1 MWVRAPPGARRVNEP
16 HFSEVYERVLVPSL
30 FRPWAIDLLD
40 RVRHAHE
47 ERVLDVACGSG
58 ILARLARE
66 QLGTGSQTT
75 GVDVIPETIAIAR
88 SIEPRVS
95 WQLGNAVDLPFENRS
110 FDVSSINKACNS
122 SPIGRP
128 PRERCDV
135 FSRRVA
141 ESP

>member
-1 MWVRAPPGARRVNEP
+1 LWVRAPPGARRVNESN
-16 HFSEVYERVLVPSL
+16 FSEVYERVLVPSL

-40 RVRHAHE
+40 RARHAHE
-47 ERVLDVACGSG
+47 ERVLDVAC
-58 ILARLARE
+58 A
-66 QLGTGSQTT
+66 QLGTGSPTT

-88 SIEPRVS
+88 SIEPSVS

-110 FDVSSINKACNS
+110 FDVSSISKACNS

>member
-1 MWVRAPPGARRVNEP
+1 LWVRAPPGARRVNEP

-47 ERVLDVACGSG
+47 ERVLDVAC
-58 ILARLARE
+58 A
-66 QLGTGSQTT
+66 QLGTGSPTT
-75 GVDVIPETIAIAR
+75 GVEVIPEMIAIAR
-88 SIEPRVS
+88 SIEPSVS
-95 WQLGNAVDLPFENRS
+95 WHLGNAVDLPFENGS
-110 FDVSSINKACNS
+110 FDVSSISKACNS
-122 SPIGRP
+122 SPIERR
-128 PRERCDV
+128 PRERCEV